1 MSLTAETII
10 GPYRLDTLIGGGET
24 GDVYKATDTRLNRTV
39 AIKVFKEAEV
49 DRGRHEAQVVASM
62 NNPHICAIY
71 DIGDGYL
78 VMEYIEGT
86 PISGPLSTSI
96 FVDYATQIATALEA
110 AHSRGITHCDLKPA
124 NILLTQ

>member
-1 MSLTAETII
+1 MSRITETAI
-10 GPYRLDTLIGGGET
+10 GPYRLDTFVGGGET
-24 GDVYKATDTRLNRTV
+24 GDLYKATYKRRNKTV
-39 AIKVFKEAEV
+39 AIKIFKETEV
-49 DRGRHEAQVVASM
+49 DRGRHEAQVIASM

-86 PISGPLSTSI
+86 PISGPLSISV

-110 AHSRGITHCDLKPA
+110 AHSRGITHC
-124 NILLTQ
+124 